1 MNFREQLKLFRLAH
15 FARAASI
22 KIELVWLLCTWK
34 SVFPRWR
41 NWKSL
46 RFLTLV
52 LLLLGISLRFSPLYT
67 KQKKRFFQS
76 RLQQLDSQSINQ
88 FTSLFSGHCHHS
100 IFFLSYFLSLPLN
113 HNCWKSFSCVWFV
126 FFFVDCQRQKIITLP
141 LLTKIVWFP
150 TERFSSQLTTELLSE
165 KFNFLLFS
173 EHFSLRKIIRKI
185 FVSVFLFS
193 YVSWS
198 C

>member
-100 IFFLSYFLSLPLN
+100 IFFLSYFLSLPQF
-113 HNCWKSFSCVWFV
+113 KSQLLKEFFLCVIR
-126 FFFVDCQRQKIITLP
+126 FFFRWLSAAKNHHIASADENCLIPNRTL
-141 LLTKIVWFP
+141 
-150 TERFSSQLTTELLSE
+150 QLTIDDWTALGE
-165 KFNFLLFS
+165 
-173 EHFSLRKIIRKI
+173 I
-185 FVSVFLFS
+185 
-193 YVSWS
+193 
-198 C
+198 